1 MLEKSGRSEIE
12 LLKMDIENGEF
23 TALEPLIKDYFV
35 CQIFIEIHGTPLN
48 HFELLQTMAKY
59 GFRIFNVDPN
69 PYCEACCEYSLI
81 NDFCMA
87 QFEVTPLASIIPPV
101 TVWVFVLFLFYF
113 ICVLNKVYVNWILGF
128 ISTLNQISAY

>member
-1 MLEKSGRSEIE
+1 MFVGKIPDNLPISSMLEKSGRSEIE

-101 TVWVFVLFLFYF
+101 TV
-113 ICVLNKVYVNWILGF
+113 
-128 ISTLNQISAY
+128 